1 MDQAIEDHAD
11 PASLDRA
18 GGAAARVAPLLLVAA
33 IVFAIDQLTKALIRG
48 WLAVGEVW
56 PADVELLRLSHV
68 ENDGAAFGILQGAG
82 PLLIIST
89 AVAIALIA
97 LTLLRSETYPRSQ
110 LYALALILGG
120 AIGNLADRIARG
132 SVTDFIDPTHYPSF
146 NLADSA
152 IVIGVFTMLVLTL
165 FERSEDED
173 RGDPA
178 EDHPR

>member
-18 GGAAARVAPLLLVAA
+18 GGAAGRVGPLLLVASV
-33 IVFAIDQLTKALIRG
+33 VFAIDQVTKALIRG
-48 WLAVGEVW
+48 SLAIGERW
-56 PADVELLRLSHV
+56 PADVELLRLTHV

-82 PLLIIST
+82 PLLVIT
-89 AVAIALIA
+89 TTVAIALIA
-97 LTLLRSETYPRSQ
+97 LTLLRSDSYPRPQ

-120 AIGNLADRIARG
+120 AVGNLADRIIRG

-152 IVIGVFTMLVLTL
+152 IVIGVSAILVITL
-165 FERSEDED
+165 FERSDDRDEAAKD
-173 RGDPA
+173 TP
-178 EDHPR
+178 E